1 VQMGASVAHLV
12 GKLFRRDWKDCRV
25 LLGACAGAGFAAA
38 FSAPIAGAVFVL
50 EELVGHFE
58 TRIAVA
64 PLGASAAAIW
74 LGSLIVGGSPVFHIE
89 PLSPSRFGTAPCY
102 LVLGVLMG
110 LLGVVYNSTIKG
122 ALVVGDRLA
131 WLPVEV
137 RAAIIGAGAGM
148 LGWFM
153 PGLIGSGEAIAQH
166 ALGGGGALGIIPL
179 IFLFRLGFG
188 AVSYAS
194 GAPGGLL
201 APMLVL
207 GSQVGLF
214 VGTITSLAFPRLGI
228 QPVAFAVVVMAA
240 FFKAVA
246 RTPLTSI
253 ILVTERWRDDRFF
266 FFCESL
272 ALSVKLVCGRAHCC
286 IYLVPSSILLTK
298 TACQLLP
305 P

>member
-1 VQMGASVAHLV
+1 
-12 GKLFRRDWKDCRV
+12 
-25 LLGACAGAGFAAA
+25 
-38 FSAPIAGAVFVL
+38 
-50 EELVGHFE
+50 
-58 TRIAVA
+58 
-64 PLGASAAAIW
+64 
-74 LGSLIVGGSPVFHIE
+74 
-89 PLSPSRFGTAPCY
+89 
-102 LVLGVLMG
+102 MG

-240 FFKAVA
+240 FFTAVA

-266 FFCESL
+266 FF
-272 ALSVKLVCGRAHCC
+272 ARVWR
-286 IYLVPSSILLTK
+286 YPSSSCVVAH
-298 TACQLLP
+298 TAASI
-305 P
+305 

>member
-1 VQMGASVAHLV
+1 MQMGASVAHLV

-64 PLGASAAAIW
+64 ALGASAAAIW
-74 LGSLIVGGSPVFHIE
+74 LGSVIVGGSPVFHIE

-122 ALVVGDRLA
+122 AVVVGHRLA

-148 LGWFM
+148 LG
-153 PGLIGSGEAIAQH
+153 GSCLDYSAAAKPSRSTRFRRRRCAGHNSVDIFIPPRVWCCFLRFRGPWWTARAH
-166 ALGGGGALGIIPL
+166 ACSW
-179 IFLFRLGFG
+179 
-188 AVSYAS
+188 VAS
-194 GAPGGLL
+194 GSVCWDDYL
-201 APMLVL
+201 ACLPPF
-207 GSQVGLF
+207 GN
-214 VGTITSLAFPRLGI
+214 P
-228 QPVAFAVVVMAA
+228 
-240 FFKAVA
+240 A
-246 RTPLTSI
+246 RSFRG
-253 ILVTERWRDDRFF
+253 RWDGCIFY
-266 FFCESL
+266 S
-272 ALSVKLVCGRAHCC
+272 GRANTVDQHHPRHGNDGKLRGTC
-286 IYLVPSSILLTK
+286 
-298 TACQLLP
+298 
-305 P
+305 